1 MTELQDIEDTLT
13 PEEKQTINS
22 IQKISFCKKEEKEEK
37 PDILKPFGIWSVFN
51 NLPDIN
57 IAANLQTRHL
67 QTRQA
72 APFSVLRSIG
82 LDKVVTIN
90 NISGKNAYVILTSA
104 PIKNVKSLGLGAGA
118 AGFEGTSNM
127 EFEDQG
133 EYKAQKLSIAN
144 NTRCEYDL
152 DNSHFYCTLFLNIDD
167 EWKKTWDNR
176 RFNGRKFDINILE
189 RHVQVALKK
198 DNIPDF

>member
-1 MTELQDIEDTLT
+1 MNDLQDLEDTLT
-13 PEEKQTINS
+13 TNEIQRLKS
-22 IQKISFCKKEEKEEK
+22 IQKISFCKKEDK
-37 PDILKPFGIWSVFN
+37 PDILKPFGIWSIFN
-51 NLPDIN
+51 PDIN
-57 IAANLQTRHL
+57 IDAKL

-82 LDKVVTIN
+82 LNKVVTIN

-144 NTRCEYDL
+144 NTRSEYDL

-189 RHVQVALKK
+189 RHVQVALEK

>member
-1 MTELQDIEDTLT
+1 MSDLEDTLT
-13 PEEKQTINS
+13 TEEEQRLNS
-22 IQKISFCKKEEKEEK
+22 IQKISFIKTEEIKREDK
-37 PDILKPFGIWSVFN
+37 PDILKPFGIWSIF
-51 NLPDIN
+51 NLPDVN
-57 IAANLQTRHL
+57 IATKL
-67 QTRQA
+67 QTRQE

-82 LDKVVTIN
+82 IDKVVTIN

-104 PIKNVKSLGLGAGA
+104 PIKNVKSIGLGAGA
-118 AGFEGTSNM
+118 AGFEGSSNM
-127 EFEDQG
+127 EFEDHG
-133 EYKAQKLSIAN
+133 EYKVQKLSIAN
-144 NTRCEYDL
+144 NTRSEYDL

-189 RHVQVALKK
+189 RHVQVALEK

>member
-1 MTELQDIEDTLT
+1 MTDLQDIEDTLT
-13 PEEKQTINS
+13 TEEEQTLNS
-22 IQKISFCKKEEKEEK
+22 IQKISFCKKEEKEEKEEK

-57 IAANLQTRHL
+57 IATKL

-82 LDKVVTIN
+82 IDKVVTIN

-189 RHVQVALKK
+189 RHVQVALEK

>member
-1 MTELQDIEDTLT
+1 MTDLQDIEDTLT
-13 PEEKQTINS
+13 TEEEQTLNS
-22 IQKISFCKKEEKEEK
+22 IQKISFCKKEEKEEKEEK

-57 IAANLQTRHL
+57 IATKL

-82 LDKVVTIN
+82 IDKVVTIN

-118 AGFEGTSNM
+118 AGFEGSSNM

-189 RHVQVALKK
+189 RHVQVALEK

>member
-1 MTELQDIEDTLT
+1 MNDLQDLEDTLT
-13 PEEKQTINS
+13 TNEIQRLKS
-22 IQKISFCKKEEKEEK
+22 IQKISFCKKEEIKREDK
-37 PDILKPFGIWSVFN
+37 PNILKPFGIWSIFN
-51 NLPDIN
+51 PDMID
-57 IAANLQTRHL
+57 AKL

-82 LDKVVTIN
+82 LNKVVTIN

-189 RHVQVALKK
+189 RHVQVALEK

>member
-1 MTELQDIEDTLT
+1 MNDLQDLEDTLT
-13 PEEKQTINS
+13 TNEIQRLKS
-22 IQKISFCKKEEKEEK
+22 IQKISFCKKEEIKREDK
-37 PDILKPFGIWSVFN
+37 PDILKPFGIWSIFN
-51 NLPDIN
+51 PDIN
-57 IAANLQTRHL
+57 IDAKL

-82 LDKVVTIN
+82 LNKVVTIN

-144 NTRCEYDL
+144 NTRSLSL
-152 DNSHFYCTLFLNIDD
+152 DKLS
-167 EWKKTWDNR
+167 
-176 RFNGRKFDINILE
+176 IN
-189 RHVQVALKK
+189 A
-198 DNIPDF
+198 

>member
-1 MTELQDIEDTLT
+1 MNDLQDLEDTLT
-13 PEEKQTINS
+13 TIEIQRLKS
-22 IQKISFCKKEEKEEK
+22 IQKISFCKKEDK
-37 PDILKPFGIWSVFN
+37 PDILKPFGIWSIFN
-51 NLPDIN
+51 PDIN
-57 IAANLQTRHL
+57 IDAKL

-82 LDKVVTIN
+82 LNKVVTIN

-144 NTRCEYDL
+144 NTRSEYDL

-189 RHVQVALKK
+189 RHVQVALEK

>member
-1 MTELQDIEDTLT
+1 MSDLQDIEDTLT
-13 PEEKQTINS
+13 TKEIQRLKS
-22 IQKISFCKKEEKEEK
+22 IQKISFCKKEEIKREDK
-37 PDILKPFGIWSVFN
+37 PDILKPF
-51 NLPDIN
+51 DI
-57 IAANLQTRHL
+57 IDAKL

-82 LDKVVTIN
+82 LNKVVTIN

>member
-1 MTELQDIEDTLT
+1 MSDLEDTLT
-13 PEEKQTINS
+13 SEEEQKLNS
-22 IQKISFCKKEEKEEK
+22 IQKTSFVRTEEIKREDK
-37 PDILKPFGIWSVFN
+37 PDILKPFGIWSIF

-57 IAANLQTRHL
+57 IDAKL
-67 QTRQA
+67 QTRQE

-127 EFEDQG
+127 EFEDHG

-189 RHVQVALKK
+189 RHVQIALEKN
-198 DNIPDF
+198 NIPDF